1 MSWLFASS
9 QSKASLFC
17 SLPGPSRFNG
27 CDWSHCI
34 AFVAS
39 PFTVLP
45 GRPALAF
52 AVMGNV
58 NRETSP
64 REHSRL
70 RRSDKEWI
78 QLFFFSLLLPTLFS
92 TSLLSTHPS
101 TSILKYSKLFLLC
114 SVLCSCPLCLICVFF
129 WTRFNWLIFFSFTLH
144 CPLFYIHSIISVFL
158 FSVFHWLFHGRSLDT
173 AINWLVLVQSFLMAL
188 RYSVQTLCFFFVAE
202 IVFSSRC
209 FTTHSF
215 VLLLRKFS
223 FRAPNLCH

>member
-129 WTRFNWLIFFSFTLH
+129 LIRFNWLIFFF
-144 CPLFYIHSIISVFL
+144 IHSPLSTFL
-158 FSVFHWLFHGRSLDT
+158 YPFYNF
-173 AINWLVLVQSFLMAL
+173 
-188 RYSVQTLCFFFVAE
+188 C
-202 IVFSSRC
+202 
-209 FTTHSF
+209 
-215 VLLLRKFS
+215 FS
-223 FRAPNLCH
+223 FFCIELVVSWQKSGCCYKLGSACPVLSDGSSIFCPNFVFFLCWW